1 MTKALFLCLI
11 TNCYLMKFPILNLI
25 NSKSK
30 SYKKNGFS
38 NSSIEEE
45 KHKIALEI
53 SNVGLW
59 DWDITTNKVFYS
71 KESKQIIGYAED
83 ELKTSSEFW
92 DNKVHP
98 EDKEAYFSNFKSH
111 LKGEIDVYEN
121 EYRIKCKNGNYKWIL
136 DKGKVIEKDANGK
149 PSRIIGTHTDIT
161 SLKKNEGQL
170 NKNLQ
175 IITNQNKR
183 LYSFTHIVSHNLK
196 THIGNLKN
204 ILEFYDEAKTENE
217 KEELINHLKTI
228 SKSLSSTIVDLD
240 DIVSI
245 KSKINN
251 HQLNERVNLYDC
263 SNKVI
268 ESLKLESSKK
278 GVVIHNALRKD
289 EVLLTNTSYLES
301 IFYNLISNSIKYS
314 DPNKNSQIIIQ
325 SIHTKD
331 TVKILISDNG
341 IGIDMD
347 KFKDQIFEMYQ
358 TFHGTDRKDSRGVGL
373 YITKTQVEALQGVIL
388 MESKLNEGTAFSL
401 TFKKQNRLD

>member
-1 MTKALFLCLI
+1 
-11 TNCYLMKFPILNLI
+11 MKLPILNLI
-25 NSKSK
+25 NYKSK
-30 SYKKNGFS
+30 SYKKNGLS
-38 NSSIEEE
+38 NPTFEDQ

-92 DNKVHP
+92 DSKVHP
-98 EDKEAYFSNFKSH
+98 DDKEIYYSNFNSH
-111 LKGEIDVYEN
+111 LKGEIDTYEN
-121 EYRIKCKNGNYKWIL
+121 EYRIKCKNGSYKWIL
-136 DKGKVIEKDANGK
+136 DKGKVIEKDAKGK
-149 PSRIIGTHTDIT
+149 PSRIIGTHTDIS

-204 ILEFYDEAKTENE
+204 ILEFYDEAQSENE
-217 KEELINHLKTI
+217 KEELINHLKSI

-263 SNKVI
+263 SHKVI

-358 TFHGTDRKDSRGVGL
+358 TRSYSYG
-373 YITKTQVEALQGVIL
+373 
-388 MESKLNEGTAFSL
+388 
-401 TFKKQNRLD
+401 KQIK